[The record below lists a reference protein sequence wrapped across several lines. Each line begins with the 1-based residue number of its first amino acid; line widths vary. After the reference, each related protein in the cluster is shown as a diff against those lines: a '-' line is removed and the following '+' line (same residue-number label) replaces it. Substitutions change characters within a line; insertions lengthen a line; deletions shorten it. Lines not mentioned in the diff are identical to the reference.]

1 MTDDLNNE
9 TGEVKQKILVADD
22 EASIRRILETR
33 LKMVGYDVVTA
44 EDGEE
49 AVDVY
54 NKTVPDLVILDVMMP
69 EVDGYSIALKI
80 RQTDITKDIPI
91 IMLTALGELDDKLKG
106 FNSGV
111 DDYLTKPFEIEELK
125 ARVLALL
132 NRSRLAP
139 ESLRYK
145 EVLTLGDITLIPE
158 SYTVRIL
165 DKEIKITPIE
175 FDILNCLMQHN
186 NSMVSSKTLL
196 KEVWGYSDNEDVD
209 TIRVHIRHLRS
220 KLDKISTEKNK
231 YIETIY
237 GGGYRL
243 IPTGVKMNTAK

>member
-1 MTDDLNNE
+1 MN
-9 TGEVKQKILVADD
+9 KILVIDDD
-22 EASIRRILETR
+22 EAILELIKINMELT
-33 LKMVGYDVVTA
+33 GYTCIISSDPVKGFQMIKQ
-44 EDGEE
+44 E
-49 AVDVY
+49 
-54 NKTVPDLVILDVMMP
+54 KPDLVILDVMMP
-69 EVDGYSIALKI
+69 GTDGYSVALKI
-80 RQTDITKDIPI
+80 RQTDGIKDTPI

-106 FNSGV
+106 FNSGI

-132 NRSRLAP
+132 NRARLTP
-139 ESLRYK
+139 DSMRYK

-158 SYTVRIL
+158 SYTVKIL
-165 DKEIKITPIE
+165 NKETKLTPIE
-175 FDILNCLMQHN
+175 FEILNVLMQNN

-220 KLDKISTEKNK
+220 KLDKISTRKNK

-243 IPTGVKMNTAK
+243 IPDGIKLKTP

>member
-1 MTDDLNNE
+1 MNKVFVIDDD
-9 TGEVKQKILVADD
+9 IA
-22 EASIRRILETR
+22 ILE
-33 LKMVGYDVVTA
+33 LIKINLELSGYNVQTSSDPIKGFQMIKQ
-44 EDGEE
+44 E
-49 AVDVY
+49 
-54 NKTVPDLVILDVMMP
+54 NPDLIILDVMMP
-69 EVDGYSIALKI
+69 EVDGYSLALKI
-80 RQTDITKDIPI
+80 RQQDATKKIPI

-125 ARVLALL
+125 ARVLAVL
-132 NRSRLAP
+132 NRSGRAP

-145 EVLTLGDITLIPE
+145 ELLSLGDITLIPE
-158 SYTVRIL
+158 SYTVKIL
-165 DKEIKITPIE
+165 DKETKLTPIE

-186 NSMVSSKTLL
+186 NEMVSAKTLL
-196 KEVWGYSDNEDVD
+196 KEVWGYNDNDEGD

-243 IPTGVKMNTAK
+243 IPDGVKMKSPKSK

>member
-1 MTDDLNNE
+1 MNKIFVIDDD
-9 TGEVKQKILVADD
+9 TA
-22 EASIRRILETR
+22 ILE
-33 LKMVGYDVVTA
+33 LVKVNLELSGYICKTSPDPIK
-44 EDGEE
+44 GFQMIKQE
-49 AVDVY
+49 A
-54 NKTVPDLVILDVMMP
+54 PDLIILDVMMP
-69 EVDGYSIALKI
+69 EVDGYSLALKI
-80 RQTDITKDIPI
+80 RQQNDTKNIPI
-91 IMLTALGELDDKLKG
+91 IMLTALGELNDKLKG

-132 NRSRLAP
+132 NRSGRAP

-145 EVLTLGDITLIPE
+145 ELLSIGDITLIPE
-158 SYTVRIL
+158 SYTVKIL
-165 DKEIKITPIE
+165 DKETKLTPIE

-186 NSMVSSKTLL
+186 NEMVSSKTLL
-196 KEVWGYSDNEDVD
+196 KEVWGYNDNDDGD

-243 IPTGVKMNTAK
+243 IPAGVNMKKKKN